1 MLILIADDNSF
12 TRKIYA
18 DAFSKR
24 GHTVTTTND
33 GNECITKFKTNW
45 IQNRKFDA
53 VILDYSMPQK
63 NGDEV
68 VKQIL
73 STEPNQSILIIS
85 AYEAEK
91 LKSVF
96 HNFKDKIEIVQKG
109 FPIEALVEKIE
120 TKSGP

>member
-1 MLILIADDNSF
+1 MLILIADDNAF

-18 DAFSKR
+18 DAFSKK
-24 GHTVTTTND
+24 GHIVTTTND

-45 IQNRKFDA
+45 IQNKKFDV

-73 STEPNQSILIIS
+73 STDPNQSILIIS

-96 HNFKDKIEIVQKG
+96 HIFKDKVEIVQKG

>member
-1 MLILIADDNSF
+1 MLILIADDNAF

-18 DAFSKR
+18 DAFSKK
-24 GHTVTTTND
+24 GHIVTTTND

-45 IQNRKFDA
+45 IQNKKFDV

-85 AYEAEK
+85 AYEVEK

-96 HNFKDKIEIVQKG
+96 HNFKDKVEIVQKG

>member
-12 TRKIYA
+12 TRKIYT

-24 GHTVTTTND
+24 GHNVTTTND
-33 GNECITKFKTNW
+33 GGECITKFKTNW

-53 VILDYSMPQK
+53 VILDYSMPEK

-73 STEPNQSILIIS
+73 ATDPNQSILIIS
-85 AYEAEK
+85 AYDAEK

-109 FPIEALVEKIE
+109 FPIDALVEKIE